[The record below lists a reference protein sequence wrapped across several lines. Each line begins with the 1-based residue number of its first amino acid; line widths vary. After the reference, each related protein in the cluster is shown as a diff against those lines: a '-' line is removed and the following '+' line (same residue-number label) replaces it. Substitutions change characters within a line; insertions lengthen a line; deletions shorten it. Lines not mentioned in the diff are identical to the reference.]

1 MTSENISRK
10 IELTEKDI
18 EEIVYL
24 ISDRIRGL
32 KFAIKHVP
40 DDAEFIKKCKK
51 DIRQLEEIKDK
62 FNY

>member
-1 MTSENISRK
+1 MASENISRK

-18 EEIVYL
+18 EEIVCL
-24 ISDRIRGL
+24 IGDRIRGL

-40 DDAEFIKKCKK
+40 DDAEFIKKCKT

-62 FNY
+62 F